1 MFLSTIFAT
10 ATILKPELTHRKE
23 TVVATNEETKLTFY
37 REESRGY
44 VIIKKST
51 MN

>member
-1 MFLSTIFAT
+1 MFLALYLARAI
-10 ATILKPELTHRKE
+10 ILKPELTRRKE

-37 REESRGY
+37 REESWGY
-44 VIIKKST
+44 VFIKKST